1 MGLNA
6 AVGTAAVRHTL
17 ILSLALAALAGVA
30 QAQTRPPADGQ
41 AAGLRY
47 LTWTGKAAQSVAP
60 DRAAPAPTASA
71 PSLRPTPARTAPP
84 RVIPHGGAA
93 SAAAPVLAPAPTRGG
108 LTPANAWMRPPVERV
123 IDAPPPAP
131 TPAPAPVPAPIPAA
145 RVQPAAAVAADPMA
159 PRRDAPIF
167 RLGPAAAATAPEP
180 AASPPVRQAVAS
192 SGSPA
197 RYYSLHRQNGRQPDA
212 IAMPAPVYLEALP
225 VELERAPQSEDLA
238 EPPAAPTVLRDSNGR
253 VRPAPPTTND
263 DIP

>member
-6 AVGTAAVRHTL
+6 AVGIAAVRHTL
-17 ILSLALAALAGVA
+17 ILSLALTALAGVA

-47 LTWTGKAAQSVAP
+47 LTWTGKIEAAAP
-60 DRAAPAPTASA
+60 DRAAPAPSVS
-71 PSLRPTPARTAPP
+71 PQRPVPARSAPP
-84 RVIPHGGAA
+84 RVIPHGGAPSIA
-93 SAAAPVLAPAPTRGG
+93 APAPVASRSG
-108 LTPANAWMRPPVERV
+108 LTPANAWMRPPVERNV
-123 IDAPPPAP
+123 QAPPPAP
-131 TPAPAPVPAPIPAA
+131 MPAPAPAPAPIPAD
-145 RVQPAAAVAADPMA
+145 RVQPATAPAAAVAADPMA

-167 RLGPAAAATAPEP
+167 RLGAAAAPVDSEQAAPQ
-180 AASPPVRQAVAS
+180 PVRQAAAI
-192 SGSPA
+192 SGSQA

-212 IAMPAPVYLEALP
+212 IAMPAPVYLDALP

>member
-17 ILSLALAALAGVA
+17 ILSIALTALAGVA

-47 LTWTGKAAQSVAP
+47 LTWTGKIEAAAP
-60 DRAAPAPTASA
+60 DRTAPAPSVS
-71 PSLRPTPARTAPP
+71 PQRPVQARSAPP
-84 RVIPHGGAA
+84 RVIPHGGAPSIA
-93 SAAAPVLAPAPTRGG
+93 APAPAPVASRGG
-108 LTPANAWMRPPVERV
+108 LTPANAWMRPPAERI

-131 TPAPAPVPAPIPAA
+131 MPTPVPAPIPAI
-145 RVQPAAAVAADPMA
+145 RVQPAEAAVAADPMA

-167 RLGPAAAATAPEP
+167 RLGAAAAPVASEQAAPQ
-180 AASPPVRQAVAS
+180 PVRQAAAI

-253 VRPAPPTTND
+253 VRPAPQTNAD

>member
-17 ILSLALAALAGVA
+17 ILSLALTALAGVA

-47 LTWTGKAAQSVAP
+47 LTWTGKIEAAAP
-60 DRAAPAPTASA
+60 DRAAPAPSVS
-71 PSLRPTPARTAPP
+71 PQRSVPARSAPP
-84 RVIPHGGAA
+84 RVIPHGGAPSIA
-93 SAAAPVLAPAPTRGG
+93 APAPAPVASRGG
-108 LTPANAWMRPPVERV
+108 LTPANAWMRAPAERV
-123 IDAPPPAP
+123 IDAAPSAPMPAS
-131 TPAPAPVPAPIPAA
+131 TPAPVPAPISAA
-145 RVQPAAAVAADPMA
+145 RVQPAAAAVVADPMA

-167 RLGPAAAATAPEP
+167 RLSAAAATAPEP
-180 AASPPVRQAVAS
+180 AAPQPVRQAVAS
-192 SGSPA
+192 SGSQA

-212 IAMPAPVYLEALP
+212 IAMPAPVYLDALP

>member
-17 ILSLALAALAGVA
+17 ILSLALTALAGVA
-30 QAQTRPPADGQ
+30 QAQTRPPTDGQ

-47 LTWTGKAAQSVAP
+47 LTWTGKIEAAAP
-60 DRAAPAPTASA
+60 DRAAPAPPVS
-71 PSLRPTPARTAPP
+71 PQRPVPARSAPP
-84 RVIPHGGAA
+84 RVIPHGGAPSFA
-93 SAAAPVLAPAPTRGG
+93 APAPAPVASRGG
-108 LTPANAWMRPPVERV
+108 LTPANAWMRAPAER
-123 IDAPPPAP
+123 ITDASPPAP
-131 TPAPAPVPAPIPAA
+131 TPASVPAPIPTA
-145 RVQPAAAVAADPMA
+145 RVQPAAAAVAADPMA

-167 RLGPAAAATAPEP
+167 RLGAAAATAPEP
-180 AASPPVRQAVAS
+180 AAPQPVRQAVAS

-212 IAMPAPVYLEALP
+212 IAMPAPVYLDALP
-225 VELERAPQSEDLA
+225 VELERVPQSEDLA

-253 VRPAPPTTND
+253 VRPAPQTNTD